1 MHIISRKA
9 LADFWEKHPDS
20 KEALIRWY
28 RIVERSTFA
37 GFAELRQTFPSADM
51 VGRYTVFNLGGN
63 KFRLITSIHYD
74 RGKVYVRNVLTHQE
88 YDQEKWKK

>member
-1 MHIISRKA
+1 MHIISHKA
-9 LADFWEKHPDS
+9 LAEFWERHPDS
-20 KEALIRWY
+20 KEALIRWH

-51 VGRYTVFNLGGN
+51 VGRYTVFNIGGN
-63 KFRLITSIHYD
+63 KYRLITSIHYD
-74 RGKVYVRNVLTHQE
+74 RSKIYVRDVLTHQE